1 MKLNK
6 ITCLAAAA
14 IMSISAVSASAATLP
29 YTANNNEAFT
39 LCESLY
45 YDGLYY
51 EAREALGKVDP
62 NGAYYDANKVEAWKG
77 KINYAIARWEIKSLL
92 KNVQKLH
99 DAGLYY
105 EAQAVINTLN
115 ARGDLT
121 QDDFYSILWWEDVVA
136 DKIAALENKKKVV
149 VCTEASAINRVKA
162 SGYALASNYEWF
174 SPVKVANGYHVYV
187 KTQLPGGGSKDVAAF
202 RVYTDGTV
210 ERAF

>member
-1 MKLNK
+1 M
-6 ITCLAAAA
+6 
-14 IMSISAVSASAATLP
+14 
-29 YTANNNEAFT
+29 
-39 LCESLY
+39 
-45 YDGLYY
+45 
-51 EAREALGKVDP
+51 
-62 NGAYYDANKVEAWKG
+62 
-77 KINYAIARWEIKSLL
+77 